1 MSLSYNIPFLSILL
15 AMVSAI
21 LVPLLRNGRW
31 ALNLVRG
38 VQLAAAAASA
48 YLLAELSLAGESFTF
63 QMGHFPAP
71 WGNMLRA
78 GPLEAAL
85 ALTFSLVMVLSLTG
99 GARELRE
106 SLRSAQL
113 GWYCLLMQL
122 LYGALLAM
130 VYTDDLFTAYVF
142 VEIAAVTACIAVAA
156 RESGRSIL
164 SAIRYLMFSC
174 LGSGLILLGIS
185 ILYSITGHLLFDSL
199 EGAVAALAESRTYF
213 IPLVVSALL
222 MTLGLSIKSAQFPF
236 HAWLPDAHASTFTAS
251 SAILS
256 GLVLKGYL
264 VIIIKL
270 ILRVFSPALLVSI
283 CMDDLLFLLG
293 LAGMLFASVAALR
306 QEEVKRMI
314 AYSSSAQIS
323 YIFLALG
330 LGSTEGLIAACYQ
343 ILAHAMT
350 KSMIFLGAGEMIRA
364 SGGHYWG
371 ELRGAA
377 RLAPLGGLAFTV
389 GGCPCADCP
398 CWRAF
403 PPNTASPGPP
413 WRRSGRPS
421 PPCSGWRPARCST
434 PCTTSPPSWPSGAGS
449 GRGRSSLWCGT
460 GATSRGRGPW
470 WSCWRATCSWGPP
483 SARSGSCSSRES
495 PCFERNGKIRWEEV
509 RRCREAG
516 CCCPSCSRC

>member
-48 YLLAELSLAGESFTF
+48 YLLAELSLAGESITF

-99 GARELRE
+99 GAQELKE
-106 SLRSAQL
+106 SLRSDQL

-142 VEIAAVTACIAVAA
+142 VEIAAVTACI
-156 RESGRSIL
+156 
-164 SAIRYLMFSC
+164 
-174 LGSGLILLGIS
+174 
-185 ILYSITGHLLFDSL
+185 
-199 EGAVAALAESRTYF
+199 AVAALAESRTYF

-264 VIIIKL
+264 VIILKL
-270 ILRVFSPALLVSI
+270 VLRVFSPALLVSI

-314 AYSSSAQIS
+314 AFSSSAQIS
-323 YIFLALG
+323 YIFLAMG
-330 LGSTEGLIAACYQ
+330 LGSQEGLVAACYQ

-377 RLAPLGGLAFTV
+377 RMAPLGGLAFTV
-389 GGCPCADCP
+389 GGLSLCGLPLLAGFSAKYCIAAAALEADWQTFP
-398 CWRAF
+398 ALFGLAASSVLNAMYYIPAILAIWGRRRASEEQ
-403 PPNTASPGPP
+403 PPVWDWSDRLGKGALVVLLACNVLLGTAFGPIH
-413 WRRSGRPS
+413 GLIAQ
-421 PPCSGWRPARCST
+421 GIA
-434 PCTTSPPSWPSGAGS
+434 
-449 GRGRSSLWCGT
+449 L
-460 GATSRGRGPW
+460 
-470 WSCWRATCSWGPP
+470 
-483 SARSGSCSSRES
+483 
-495 PCFERNGKIRWEEV
+495 F
-509 RRCREAG
+509 
-516 CCCPSCSRC
+516 

>member
-15 AMVSAI
+15 ALVSAL
-21 LVPLLRNGRW
+21 LVPLLRDGGR

-38 VQLAAAAASA
+38 VQLAVAAGSA
-48 YLLAELSLAGESFTF
+48 YLLQVLCQTQRYFTF

-71 WGNMLRA
+71 WGNELRA
-78 GPLEAAL
+78 GPLEALL
-85 ALTFSLVMVLSLTG
+85 ALIFSVVMLLSLTA

-106 SLRSAQL
+106 SLRPEKL

-122 LYGALLAM
+122 LFGALLAM

-142 VEIAAVTACIAVAA
+142 VEIGAVTACIAVAA
-156 RESGRSIL
+156 KESGRSIV

-174 LGSGLILLGIS
+174 LGSGLMLLGIS
-185 ILYSITGHLLFDSL
+185 ILYSLTGQLLFDDL
-199 EGAVAALAESRTYF
+199 ETAVVLLVTAGEYRF
-213 IPLVVSALL
+213 PMVVSALL
-222 MTLGLSIKSAQFPF
+222 LTLGLSIKSAQFPF

-264 VIIIKL
+264 VIIFKL
-270 ILRVFSPALLVSI
+270 ILRVFGQALLVAV
-283 CMDDLLFLLG
+283 CVDDLLFLLG
-293 LAGMLFASVAALR
+293 LTGMLFASVAALR

-330 LGSTEGLIAACYQ
+330 LGSREGLVAAAYQ
-343 ILAHAMT
+343 IVVHAMT

-377 RLAPLGGLAFTV
+377 RMAPLGGLAFTV
-389 GGCPCADCP
+389 GGLSLCGLPLLAGFSAKYCIAGAALDAEWQTLP
-398 CWRAF
+398 ALFGLAASSVLNAMYYIPAILAIWGRRRASQEQ
-403 PPNTASPGPP
+403 PLVWEHGNWMGQGALVVLLAGNVLLGTAFGPV
-413 WRRSGRPS
+413 
-421 PPCSGWRPARCST
+421 
-434 PCTTSPPSWPSGAGS
+434 
-449 GRGRSSLWCGT
+449 
-460 GATSRGRGPW
+460 
-470 WSCWRATCSWGPP
+470 
-483 SARSGSCSSRES
+483 RELLRLGVTL
-495 PCFERNGKIRWEEV
+495 F
-509 RRCREAG
+509 
-516 CCCPSCSRC
+516 

>member
-1 MSLSYNIPFLSILL
+1 MSLWYNIPFLTILL
-15 AMVSAI
+15 VMASAL
-21 LVPLLRNGRW
+21 LVPLLGSGSR
-31 ALNLVRG
+31 ALNLTRG
-38 VQLAAAAASA
+38 VQLLCAAGSA
-48 YLLAELSLAGESFTF
+48 YLLWTLSRAGESFTF

-71 WGNMLRA
+71 WGNELRA
-78 GPLEAAL
+78 GPLEALL

-99 GARELRE
+99 GARELKR
-106 SLRSAQL
+106 SLRPERL

-122 LYGALLAM
+122 LFGALIAM

-156 RESGRSIL
+156 RESGRAIL
-164 SAIRYLMFSC
+164 SAIRYLIFSC

-185 ILYSITGHLLFDSL
+185 ILYSITGQLLFAGL
-199 EGAVAALAESRTYF
+199 EQAVGALTQRGDYF

-264 VIIIKL
+264 VIILKL
-270 ILRVFSPALLVSI
+270 ILRVFGQALLVSV

-330 LGSTEGLIAACYQ
+330 LGSQEGLVAACYQ
-343 ILAHAMT
+343 ILSHAMT
-350 KSMIFLGAGEMIRA
+350 KSMIFLGAGEMIQA

-377 RLAPLGGLAFTV
+377 RMAPLGGLAFTV
-389 GGCPCADCP
+389 GGLSLCGLPLLAGFSAKYCIAGAALEADWQTLP
-398 CWRAF
+398 ALFGLAASSVLNAMYYIPAILAIWGRKRASEEQ
-403 PPNTASPGPP
+403 PPVWDWSDRLGKGAIAVLLACNVLLGTAFGPV
-413 WRRSGRPS
+413 RSLIAQGI
-421 PPCSGWRPARCST
+421 A
-434 PCTTSPPSWPSGAGS
+434 
-449 GRGRSSLWCGT
+449 L
-460 GATSRGRGPW
+460 
-470 WSCWRATCSWGPP
+470 
-483 SARSGSCSSRES
+483 
-495 PCFERNGKIRWEEV
+495 F
-509 RRCREAG
+509 
-516 CCCPSCSRC
+516 

>member
-1 MSLSYNIPFLSILL
+1 MS
-15 AMVSAI
+15 SAV
-21 LVPLLRNGRW
+21 LVPLLRNGER
-31 ALNLVRG
+31 ALAVVRVVQAATG
-38 VQLAAAAASA
+38 VGSA
-48 YLLAELSLAGESFTF
+48 YLLWVLSRAGGSFTF

-71 WGNMLRA
+71 WGNMLQA
-78 GPLEAAL
+78 GPLEALLAL
-85 ALTFSLVMVLSLTG
+85 AFSLVMALSLTG
-99 GARELRE
+99 GAQELKK
-106 SLRSAQL
+106 SLRSDQL

-122 LYGALLAM
+122 LFGALLAM

-142 VEIAAVTACIAVAA
+142 VEIGAVTACIAVAA

-174 LGSGLILLGIS
+174 LGSGLMLLGIS
-185 ILYSITGHLLFDSL
+185 ILYSVTGQLLFDGL
-199 EGAVAALAESRTYF
+199 EGAVAVLMEERIYF
-213 IPLVVSALL
+213 LPMIVSALL

-236 HAWLPDAHASTFTAS
+236 HAWLPDAHASAFTAS

-264 VIIIKL
+264 VILLKL
-270 ILRVFSPALLVSI
+270 ILRVFGTTFLISV

-323 YIFLALG
+323 YIFLAMG
-330 LGSTEGLIAACYQ
+330 LGSQEGLIAACYQ

-377 RLAPLGGLAFTV
+377 RMAPLGGLAFTI
-389 GGCPCADCP
+389 GGLSLCGLPLLAGFSAKYCIAGAALNAEWQTFP
-398 CWRAF
+398 ALFGLAASSVLNAMYYIPAILAIWGRRRAAEEQ
-403 PPNTASPGPP
+403 PLVWDWSDPMGKGALVVLLAANVCLGTAFGP
-413 WRRSGRPS
+413 
-421 PPCSGWRPARCST
+421 
-434 PCTTSPPSWPSGAGS
+434 
-449 GRGRSSLWCGT
+449 
-460 GATSRGRGPW
+460 
-470 WSCWRATCSWGPP
+470 
-483 SARSGSCSSRES
+483 
-495 PCFERNGKIRWEEV
+495 IWELLQQGI
-509 RRCREAG
+509 ALF
-516 CCCPSCSRC
+516 

>member
-99 GARELRE
+99 GAQELKE
-106 SLRSAQL
+106 SLRSDQL

-264 VIIIKL
+264 VIILKL
-270 ILRVFSPALLVSI
+270 VLRVFSPALLVSI

-377 RLAPLGGLAFTV
+377 RLAPLGGVAFTV
-389 GGCPCADCP
+389 GGLSLCGLPLLAGFSAKYCIAGAALEAEWQTFP
-398 CWRAF
+398 ALFGLAASSVLNAMYYIPAILAIWGRKRAGEEQPLVWDWSDKPGKGTLVVLLAGNVF
-403 PPNTASPGPP
+403 LGTAFGPV
-413 WRRSGRPS
+413 
-421 PPCSGWRPARCST
+421 
-434 PCTTSPPSWPSGAGS
+434 
-449 GRGRSSLWCGT
+449 
-460 GATSRGRGPW
+460 
-470 WSCWRATCSWGPP
+470 
-483 SARSGSCSSRES
+483 
-495 PCFERNGKIRWEEV
+495 WELLQQGI
-509 RRCREAG
+509 ALF
-516 CCCPSCSRC
+516 

>member
-1 MSLSYNIPFLSILL
+1 MTLWYNIPFLTILL
-15 AMVSAI
+15 VMASAL
-21 LVPLLRNGRW
+21 LVPLLKNGAR
-31 ALNLVRG
+31 ALDLVRG
-38 VQLAAAAASA
+38 VQLLSAAGSA
-48 YLLAELSLAGESFTF
+48 WLLWVLSRTGESFVF

-71 WGNMLRA
+71 WGNELRA
-78 GPLEAAL
+78 GPLEALL

-99 GARELRE
+99 GARELKE
-106 SLRSAQL
+106 SLPAKQL

-122 LYGALLAM
+122 LFGALIAM

-185 ILYSITGHLLFDSL
+185 ILYGITGQLLFAGL
-199 EGAVAALAESRTYF
+199 EEAVGALRDGGGYF

-264 VIIIKL
+264 VIILKL
-270 ILRVFSPALLVSI
+270 VLRVFGQTLLVSV

-377 RLAPLGGLAFTV
+377 RMAPLGGLAFTV
-389 GGCPCADCP
+389 GGLSLCGLPLLAGFSAKYCIAWAALEADWQTFP
-398 CWRAF
+398 ALFGLAASSVLNAMYYIPAILAIWGRRRASEEQ
-403 PPNTASPGPP
+403 PPVWDWSDRPGKGALVVLLACNVLLGTAFGPV
-413 WRRSGRPS
+413 
-421 PPCSGWRPARCST
+421 
-434 PCTTSPPSWPSGAGS
+434 
-449 GRGRSSLWCGT
+449 
-460 GATSRGRGPW
+460 
-470 WSCWRATCSWGPP
+470 RALIAQGI
-483 SARSGSCSSRES
+483 AL
-495 PCFERNGKIRWEEV
+495 F
-509 RRCREAG
+509 
-516 CCCPSCSRC
+516 

>member
-21 LVPLLRNGRW
+21 LVPLLRSGSR
-31 ALNLVRG
+31 ALDLVRG

-71 WGNMLRA
+71 WGNMLQA

-99 GARELRE
+99 GAQELKE
-106 SLRSAQL
+106 SLRSEQL

-185 ILYSITGHLLFDSL
+185 ILYSITGQLLFDSL
-199 EGAVAALAESRTYF
+199 EGAVAALVEEEAYF

-236 HAWLPDAHASTFTAS
+236 HAWLPDAHASTFTAYD
-251 SAILS
+251 
-256 GLVLKGYL
+256 V
-264 VIIIKL
+264 V
-270 ILRVFSPALLVSI
+270 VSLE
-283 CMDDLLFLLG
+283 MSEDD
-293 LAGMLFASVAALR
+293 
-306 QEEVKRMI
+306 
-314 AYSSSAQIS
+314 
-323 YIFLALG
+323 
-330 LGSTEGLIAACYQ
+330 
-343 ILAHAMT
+343 T
-350 KSMIFLGAGEMIRA
+350 KYPFEINDGNYDRRFEKVEAGEIENP
-364 SGGHYWG
+364 Y
-371 ELRGAA
+371 
-377 RLAPLGGLAFTV
+377 V
-389 GGCPCADCP
+389 
-398 CWRAF
+398 
-403 PPNTASPGPP
+403 
-413 WRRSGRPS
+413 
-421 PPCSGWRPARCST
+421 
-434 PCTTSPPSWPSGAGS
+434 
-449 GRGRSSLWCGT
+449 
-460 GATSRGRGPW
+460 
-470 WSCWRATCSWGPP
+470 
-483 SARSGSCSSRES
+483 
-495 PCFERNGKIRWEEV
+495 FEHSNEPEDY
-509 RRCREAG
+509 EF
-516 CCCPSCSRC
+516 

>member
-1 MSLSYNIPFLSILL
+1 MK
-15 AMVSAI
+15 
-21 LVPLLRNGRW
+21 
-31 ALNLVRG
+31 
-38 VQLAAAAASA
+38 
-48 YLLAELSLAGESFTF
+48 
-63 QMGHFPAP
+63 
-71 WGNMLRA
+71 
-78 GPLEAAL
+78 
-85 ALTFSLVMVLSLTG
+85 
-99 GARELRE
+99 E
-106 SLRSAQL
+106 SLRSDQL

-164 SAIRYLMFSC
+164 SAIRYLMLSC

-264 VIIIKL
+264 VIILKL
-270 ILRVFSPALLVSI
+270 VLRVFSPALLVSI

-371 ELRGAA
+371 GTAGCGPAGPSGRAGLYRGGTVPV
-377 RLAPLGGLAFTV
+377 RLAPAGGLFRQILHCR
-389 GGCPCADCP
+389 G
-398 CWRAF
+398 
-403 PPNTASPGPP
+403 
-413 WRRSGRPS
+413 
-421 PPCSGWRPARCST
+421 
-434 PCTTSPPSWPSGAGS
+434 GAG
-449 GRGRSSLWCGT
+449 GRLADLPRPVRAVGQL
-460 GATSRGRGPW
+460 GAQRHVLHPRHPGHLGP
-470 WSCWRATCSWGPP
+470 
-483 SARSGSCSSRES
+483 
-495 PCFERNGKIRWEEV
+495 
-509 RRCREAG
+509 EAG
-516 CCCPSCSRC
+516 GGGAAPGVGLERQAGEGDPGGPAGGQRVPGDRLRPGLGAAPAGNRPVLNVTANCTARR

>member
-38 VQLAAAAASA
+38 VQLTAAAASA

-99 GARELRE
+99 GAQELKE
-106 SLRSAQL
+106 SLRSDQL

-264 VIIIKL
+264 VIILKL
-270 ILRVFSPALLVSI
+270 VLRVFSPALLVSI

-389 GGCPCADCP
+389 GGLSLCGLPLLAGRR
-398 CWRAF
+398 WR
-403 PPNTASPGPP
+403 PT
-413 WRRSGRPS
+413 GRPS

-449 GRGRSSLWCGT
+449 GRGRSSPWCGT

-470 WSCWRATCSWGPP
+470 WFCWRATCSWGPP
-483 SARSGSCSSRES
+483 SARSGSCSGRES
-495 PCFERNGKIRWEEV
+495 PCFECDGKLRCEEV